1 MGHKHTKEEI
11 LDGALAAALD
21 DGLSKLTFGRLAKRL
36 GINDRTIVYYF
47 PSKDA
52 LISDVLVAM
61 GLGVQEMLAEA
72 FTAPASDHITLVR
85 AAWPVLQQPATEKIF
100 ALFFEANGLAAS
112 GIEPYRSLVTELVAA
127 WIAWTADFIDGS
139 DQHRGTSRSTTRR
152 ELSGQRYRKQPR
164 RVYVCQRLAAGWGA
178 AGTACASRQ
187 RFSIW
192 KTSATMATAAS
203 TSARK

>member
-139 DQHRGTSRSTTRR
+139 DQHRLAEAEAAIAIVDGLLLVRLLAGKDSAARAA
-152 ELSGQRYRKQPR
+152 
-164 RVYVCQRLAAGWGA
+164 QRLGV
-178 AGTACASRQ
+178 S
-187 RFSIW
+187 
-192 KTSATMATAAS
+192 
-203 TSARK
+203 